1 MGVRSPCLKTAW
13 TSRSSRASRGGAR
26 ATRRASSRARACET
40 SGIVA
45 VAAAAPVRARARA
58 RANMRGALCGARR
71 ARRRFT
77 EAADA
82 ALRCRLFHAER
93 QIACRRFV

>member
-1 MGVRSPCLKTAW
+1 VSEDGLDEQEL
-13 TSRSSRASRGGAR
+13 AR
-26 ATRRASSRARACET
+26 VVGRRARACET

-77 EAADA
+77 EATDA
-82 ALRCRLFHAER
+82 AADVSRGASIQGR
-93 QIACRRFV
+93 